1 MIMNMCIALLCTNN
15 TNNRA
20 KKKEPIELNWT
31 EIEENKNEKKHKNK
45 VFKKPKREWKKANE
59 REKKKRILPVF
70 GSHFLVSFSIPRCV
84 VFSSFISVSV
94 FFVPFSFLLFSSARI
109 CGCMKKCLPWRRKK
123 KHWMLVRCDLAL
135 RVHTVMFQFEVS
147 FSCQSSSYATVYLH
161 TSWK

>member
-1 MIMNMCIALLCTNN
+1 MIMDLCVLLYCVQIIRITEQKKRTNR
-15 TNNRA
+15 T
-20 KKKEPIELNWT
+20 ELNRNRRKQKW
-31 EIEENKNEKKHKNK
+31 KKAQNK
-45 VFKKPKREWKKANE
+45 VFKKPKREWKKSKRK
-59 REKKKRILPVF
+59 REKKRILPVF

-94 FFVPFSFLLFSSARI
+94 FFVPFSVLLFSSARI

-147 FSCQSSSYATVYLH
+147 FSCQSSSYATVNLH